1 MKTGDTVA
9 AAVLV
14 LGVMAVFVVVGVVVV
29 VVGVV
34 VVVVVVV
41 DAVADASGVV
51 PRFVVLALVV
61 ELKKKNVQNLLS

>member
-1 MKTGDTVA
+1 MKAGDTVA

-14 LGVMAVFVVVGVVVV
+14 LAVMAVFVIVF
-29 VVGVV
+29 VV